1 MLLGEHI
8 HTLDEKKRLSLP
20 ARFRAQLGKKIVITR
35 GLDGC
40 LFVYSSVEWAQFA
53 EKLAQLPLGQAD
65 SRAFSRFMLSGA
77 VETDIDSAGRV
88 LIPDFLRDFAKLGSS
103 VVVAGVVSRVEL
115 WNSESWKSYTG
126 NIESKADVLAEK
138 LGDIGMI

>member
-20 ARFRAQLGKKIVITR
+20 ARFRSELGKRIVLTR

-40 LFVYSSVEWAQFA
+40 LFVYSDIEWQKFST
-53 EKLAQLPLGQAD
+53 KLTEMPLGQAD
-65 SRAFSRFMLSGA
+65 SRAFNRFMLSGA
-77 VETDIDSAGRV
+77 IETDIDSAGRI
-88 LIPDFLRDFAKLGSS
+88 LIPDFLRDFAKLGSQ
-103 VVVAGVVSRVEL
+103 VVVSGVGSRVEL
-115 WNSESWKSYTG
+115 WNSETWKAYTG
-126 NIESKADVLAEK
+126 DIESKADLLAEK